1 MCYVINHKLWRQIE
15 IQFGLHHLREVA
27 ESSSDRSSLSSAT
40 DNESLYSSSD
50 SLASDDGGADCFLSL
65 SLDAEVFPYW
75 FEPDPSPEPS
85 TDVSFVTHSKDELSS
100 RMGNTNW

>member
-1 MCYVINHKLWRQIE
+1 M
-15 IQFGLHHLREVA
+15 A

-50 SLASDDGGADCFLSL
+50 SLVSDDDGADRFPLL
-65 SLDAEVFPYW
+65 SLDAEVFPYR

-85 TDVSFVTHSKDELSS
+85 TDVSLVTHSEDELSS

>member
-1 MCYVINHKLWRQIE
+1 M
-15 IQFGLHHLREVA
+15 A

-40 DNESLYSSSD
+40 DNESLYSSSN
-50 SLASDDGGADCFLSL
+50 SLVSDDDGADCFPSL

-75 FEPDPSPEPS
+75 FEPDPSLEPS
-85 TDVSFVTHSKDELSS
+85 TGVSLVTHSEDELSS